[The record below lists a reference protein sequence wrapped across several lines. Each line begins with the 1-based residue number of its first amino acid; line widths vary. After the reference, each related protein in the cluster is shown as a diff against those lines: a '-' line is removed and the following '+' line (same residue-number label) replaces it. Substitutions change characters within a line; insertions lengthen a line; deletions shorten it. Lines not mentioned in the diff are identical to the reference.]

1 MALGE
6 RCFKRSDVRKSATV
20 LSLIFFLLT
29 LGWPIYD
36 RTVPESERDST
47 RPGSNRPTDARGKR
61 IAKQIIN
68 KR

>member
-6 RCFKRSDVRKSATV
+6 RCCKRSDVRKSATV

-36 RTVPESERDST
+36 RTFRKAQET
-47 RPGSNRPTDARGKR
+47 RLDPVPTDRATQEESGL
-61 IAKQIIN
+61 QN
-68 KR
+68 K

>member
-6 RCFKRSDVRKSATV
+6 RCCKRSDVRKSATV

-36 RTVPESERDST
+36 RTVPESARET
-47 RPGSNRPTDARGKR
+47 RLDPVPTDRATQEESGL
-61 IAKQIIN
+61 QN
-68 KR
+68 K